1 MSALVDPFGRRVCY
15 LRVSVTDRCDLRC
28 TYCMSEIMKF
38 LPKRDVLALD
48 ELSAITHRFI
58 DMGVRK
64 VRISGGEPLVR
75 KDIMEL
81 MKDVSGRL
89 AKSGGQGDLKELTLT
104 TNATQLARYADGL
117 AAMGVRRIN
126 VSLDTLD
133 RELFAKLCRRDRLP
147 DVLEGLEVAREAGLA
162 VKVNTVLLPDN
173 IAEIADMT
181 AWLHGR
187 GFDHSLIEI
196 MPMGETGEDRRAQFV
211 PATAARDA
219 LEARFTLSPLV
230 PSDPH
235 AGPARFWRVEE
246 TGGRVGFISPLTNNF
261 CASCNR
267 VRLTCTGRVY
277 QCLGRDEY
285 VDLRAVLREGGDL
298 DAAILAALGRKP
310 ERHNFTIAERASVAR
325 HMSVTGG

>member
-1 MSALVDPFGRRVCY
+1 MTPTGLIDPFGRRVTY

-48 ELSAITHRFI
+48 ELSAITHHFI
-58 DMGVRK
+58 DRGIRK

-75 KDIMEL
+75 RDIMEL
-81 MKDVSGRL
+81 MRDLSGRL
-89 AKSGGQGDLKELTLT
+89 GQDLKELTLT
-104 TNATQLARYADGL
+104 TNATQLSRFADDL

-147 DVLEGLEVAREAGLA
+147 DVLDGLQAAREAGLA

-173 IAEIADMT
+173 IGEIADMT
-181 AWLHGR
+181 AWLHAQ

-196 MPMGETGEDRRAQFV
+196 MPMGETGADRRAQFV
-211 PATAARDA
+211 PAAAAREA
-219 LEARFTLSPLV
+219 LEARFSLTPMIA
-230 PSDPH
+230 SDPH

-277 QCLGRDEY
+277 QCLGRDEH
-285 VDLRAVLREGGDL
+285 VDLRAVLREGGDI
-298 DAAILAALGRKP
+298 DAAILKALGRKP
-310 ERHNFTIAERASVAR
+310 ERHDFAIAARASVSR